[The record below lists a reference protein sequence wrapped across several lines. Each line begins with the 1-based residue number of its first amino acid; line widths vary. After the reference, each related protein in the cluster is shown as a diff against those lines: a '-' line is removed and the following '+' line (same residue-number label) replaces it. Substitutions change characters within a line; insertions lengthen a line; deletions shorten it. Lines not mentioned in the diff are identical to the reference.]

1 MKSAEVNLDEARK
14 AVEKLT
20 SAEFFETVKTLAD
33 PALRAALTKLAQ
45 PASLDAIGEAGSLQD
60 AVGTL
65 VSPELEAA
73 IERFNSPAVQEAL
86 RKASSALHAV
96 PSKT

>member
-33 PALRAALTKLAQ
+33 PALRAALTKLAER
-45 PASLDAIGEAGSLQD
+45 ASLDVLKDAGKTQD
-60 AVGTL
+60 AVKTL
-65 VSPELEAA
+65 ASPELAA
-73 IERFNSPAVQEAL
+73 ALEKFNSPAVQEAL
-86 RKASSALHAV
+86 RKASSALHAA